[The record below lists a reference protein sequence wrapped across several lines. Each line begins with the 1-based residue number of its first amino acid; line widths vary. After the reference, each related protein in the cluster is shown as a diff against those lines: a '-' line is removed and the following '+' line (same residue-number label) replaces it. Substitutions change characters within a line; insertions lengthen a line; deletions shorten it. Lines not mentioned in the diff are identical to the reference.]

1 MCRGKADVSEGWA
14 QSPAARSSTGWLLLL
29 WASGATRRTCRSSTS
44 RQPHPLRH
52 TELTNPNTC
61 LRVCGRRRTRDT
73 RGWSFYAGPQV
84 VAVALASAAL
94 LLSAPDPA
102 LQVLLQ
108 KRPLRGSAAIALCLR
123 ARAAEISSS
132 ESGQER
138 ESHSLSTDSS
148 QLSPPPPPP
157 PLRPGRFR

>member
-1 MCRGKADVSEGWA
+1 MGS
-14 QSPAARSSTGWLLLL
+14 SPAASSSARWLLLL
-29 WASGATRRTCRSSTS
+29 WASGAARRTCRSSTS

-61 LRVCGRRRTRDT
+61 LRVCGRRRTQNT

-84 VAVALASAAL
+84 VAVALAAAAL

-108 KRPLRGSAAIALCLR
+108 KRPLRGARRLPSACELEPPKFP
-123 ARAAEISSS
+123 ARNPARSA
-132 ESGQER
+132 
-138 ESHSLSTDSS
+138 
-148 QLSPPPPPP
+148 SPTLP
-157 PLRPGRFR
+157 PLTARSSPRPHPHFGPAVSADLTTPTTR